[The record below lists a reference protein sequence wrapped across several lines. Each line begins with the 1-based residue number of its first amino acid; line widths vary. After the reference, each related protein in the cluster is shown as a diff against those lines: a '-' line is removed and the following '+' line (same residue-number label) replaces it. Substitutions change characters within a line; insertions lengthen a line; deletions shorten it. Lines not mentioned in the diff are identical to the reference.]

1 METMSR
7 KLKSLT
13 LLGSLFSSIFFCLP
27 VAHAGAAELKMIS
40 KVEVPGKPLD
50 SFDISYV
57 DQKTNRY
64 YLADRSNNAVDIVD
78 GTSGKVVG
86 QVHGF
91 VGVNKDNDLAGP
103 NGVLV
108 IGDEA
113 WAGDGD
119 SSVKVIDLKTQTVV
133 DTIKTGG
140 TKRADE
146 MAYDPKHQIFLVAN
160 DADDPPFVTL
170 ISTKP
175 GHKILKKIVINDATD
190 GIEQSI
196 YYAPKGI
203 FLMSIPELKGDKAT
217 GGVALIDPVKGEI
230 THVMKVSNCE
240 PAGLARGPGHN
251 LIIGCNAGGKKS
263 PLKPVTMVINGDSGA
278 VVAAIPDMGA
288 ADEVAYSAKNGQYYI
303 TGRQM
308 PNGPVLGVIDAKTNT
323 LLQSIPTGGNAHSV
337 ATSDST
343 GHVFVPLPKTGG
355 PCGGCIA
362 VYSTQ

>member
-1 METMSR
+1 MMSY
-7 KLKSLT
+7 KLKSLA
-13 LLGSLFSSIFFCLP
+13 LLGSLFSCVLTGH
-27 VAHAGAAELKMIS
+27 VGAAELKMVS
-40 KVEVPGKPLD
+40 KVQIPGAALD

-64 YLADRSNNAVDIVD
+64 YLADRSNKAVDIID
-78 GTSGKVVG
+78 GTTEKVVG
-86 QVHGF
+86 QVPGF
-91 VGVNKDNDLAGP
+91 VGFDKDNDTAGP

-119 SSVKVIDLKTQTVV
+119 SSVKVIDLKSQKIV

-140 TKRADE
+140 KNRADE
-146 MAYDPKHQIFLVAN
+146 MAYDPKHHIFIVTN

-175 GHKILKKIVINDATD
+175 GHKILKKIVFKDATD
-190 GIEQSI
+190 GIEQPI
-196 YYAPKGI
+196 YYAPKSI
-203 FLMSIPELKGDKAT
+203 FLMTVPEIKGDKST
-217 GGVALIDPVKGEI
+217 GGIAMIDPLKGEV
-230 THVMKVSNCE
+230 TNVLKVSDCT
-240 PAGLARGPGHN
+240 PAGLARGPGKN
-251 LIIGCNAGGKKS
+251 LVIGCNAGGKKS
-263 PLKPVTMVINGDSGA
+263 TLKPVTLIVNGDSGA
-278 VVAAIPDMGA
+278 VVASVPDMGA

-303 TGRQM
+303 SGRQM

-337 ATSDST
+337 ATSDVN

-355 PCGGCIA
+355 PCGGCIG